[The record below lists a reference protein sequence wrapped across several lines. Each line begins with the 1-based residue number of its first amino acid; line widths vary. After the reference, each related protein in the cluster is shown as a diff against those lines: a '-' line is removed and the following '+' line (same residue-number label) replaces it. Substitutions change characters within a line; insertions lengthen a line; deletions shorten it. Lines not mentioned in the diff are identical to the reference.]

1 MSASL
6 AQERRLEDGAVVAPP
21 AVLISLATIAL
32 VSFDCALAGMVRA
45 GQGIG
50 ALCCFFGLTSADLHD
65 HLVRLGLPTPLD
77 RLLRKPGPKGWSEA
91 DVRRLIVWRLA
102 GVHPEVIGQLLDR
115 RRSANAVRAKAR
127 RLGLPVPPRK
137 QLHRPEPET
146 LRDPA
151 PGPLIHAQ
159 APARAPTPS
168 EVCGTA
174 AGEVSVRGVSYDGA
188 VSLHP
193 AAGSLN
199 ETAGENDPDPRLG
212 RKARSEGQRELPLFG
227 VVGGTAAVPGAAEAV
242 SPIVVDTPAT
252 ELEPWIP
259 THESEVDLPG
269 DLTWF
274 GRIKRFRHANRA
286 AVWVAFML
294 LAGGL
299 SYKAAAD
306 RLGVTT
312 GTFST
317 FRGRAGIPVDHDRD
331 KAGEV
336 FDATTAHITWKVS
349 GFILQQE
356 TVSEDVPKAR
366 VPWFWVHK
374 RDASRVKLRP
384 AKRRRENIPGM
395 GRSETFTII
404 TRAML
409 EAEPWKFGVPF
420 ARERATVCA

>member
-1 MSASL
+1 MSGAL
-6 AQERRLEDGAVVAPP
+6 AQERQFEDGATAAPP
-21 AVLISLATIAL
+21 GLLLSLATIAL
-32 VSFDCALAGMVRA
+32 VSFDHVLAGMVRA
-45 GQGIG
+45 GQGIE
-50 ALCCFFGLTSADLHD
+50 AICCFLGLGRTALDEHV
-65 HLVRLGLPTPLD
+65 VRLGLSRPHD
-77 RLLRKPGPKGWSEA
+77 RPLRKPGPRGWSDE
-91 DVRRLIVWRLA
+91 DGRRLIAWRLA
-102 GVHPEVIGQLLDR
+102 TVHPEIIGQRLDPQ
-115 RRSANAVRAKAR
+115 RSANAVRAKAR

-286 AVWVAFML
+286 AVWIAFML

-299 SYKAAAD
+299 DYKAAAK
-306 RLGVTT
+306 RLGVTP
-312 GTFST
+312 GV
-317 FRGRAGIPVDHDRD
+317 FRSFRQRAGVPVDYDRD

-336 FDATTAHITWKVS
+336 FDAEAAQVTRQKS
-349 GFILQQE
+349 RFILKRSM
-356 TVSEDVPKAR
+356 VAEDTPEAR
-366 VPWFWVHK
+366 VPWFWVHE
-374 RDASRVKLRP
+374 RDASRVKLPP
-384 AKRRRENIPGM
+384 AKRRREKIPGM
-395 GRSETFTII
+395 PRSETFTII

-420 ARERATVCA
+420 AGERATVCA